1 MSESLA
7 KFKKEVKT
15 LDKVLTFLI
24 FSIPLFL
31 SISIFISDLFA
42 SISGIILIF
51 ILIKEKNSNFLNI
64 TKKEI
69 KFFLFFYFFIL
80 ISLIFSN
87 HKEVAFLPSFFY
99 FRYFLLSLALFYLL
113 KKYNFMINIL
123 YISFLGTIFLVIFD
137 SFIQLIFGQNL
148 LGYERIGF
156 KDNHT
161 MTFLTSFFDE
171 EKKLGSYLV
180 RFLPMILALLLIK
193 KNSFLKKFDFLIFL
207 LVGSIIYLSSE
218 RTALFLYIII
228 TFFYILIS
236 EKKIQFLISGIII
249 FLILTNSNER
259 LKDKYFNYTLQQ
271 TKILNIFNSKIK
283 PDYFGEYIYKPQQ
296 HGYTLTTRFTI
307 DNYVNYYLSNIP
319 RYYSKEHE
327 DLSFTGYTI
336 FKNNFITG
344 SGIKSFYNE
353 CSYLKKKYKELSTSR
368 KNYLICSTHPHNTY
382 IQILSEVGVIGF
394 IIVLFLFFRF
404 LFLNLKIIF
413 LNKNIKNFKVI
424 FFINCTFIINLFP
437 LIPSGNFFNNWLSLM
452 LFFPIGLWLYINNQN
467 QNES

>member
-1 MSESLA
+1 MRESLI

-15 LDKVLTFLI
+15 LDKVLTFLV

-51 ILIKEKNSNFLNI
+51 ILIKEKNSNFLSI
-64 TKKEI
+64 AKKEI
-69 KFFLFFYFFIL
+69 KFFLLLYFIIL

-99 FRYFLLSLALFYLL
+99 FRYFLLSLAIFYLL
-113 KKYNFMINIL
+113 KKYNFMIDIL

-137 SFIQLIFGQNL
+137 AFIQLIFGQNL

-156 KDNHT
+156 KENET

-180 RFLPMILALLLIK
+180 RFLPITLALLFIK
-193 KNSFLKKFDFLIFL
+193 KEFFLKKFDFFILLI
-207 LVGSIIYLSSE
+207 VGSIIYLSSE

-228 TFFYILIS
+228 AFFYILIS
-236 EKKIQFLISGIII
+236 EKKIQFLISGIFI
-249 FLILTNSNER
+249 FLILINSNDR
-259 LKDKYFNYTLQQ
+259 LKDKYFSYTLQQ
-271 TKILNIFNSKIK
+271 TKILNIFKTQIK
-283 PDYFGEYIYKPQQ
+283 PDYFGGHIYMPQ
-296 HGYTLTTRFTI
+296 HFGYTLTTRFTI
-307 DNYVNYYLSNIP
+307 DNYVNEHISNIA

-327 DLSFTGYTI
+327 DLSFTGYII

-344 SGIKSFYNE
+344 SGIKSFYDE
-353 CSYLKKKYKELSTSR
+353 CHYLKKKYKDLSTSR
-368 KNYLICSTHPHNTY
+368 KNLLLCSTHPHNTY
-382 IQILSEVGVIGF
+382 IQLLSEIGAIGF
-394 IIVLFLFFRF
+394 IMVLFLFFRF

-413 LNKNIKNFKVI
+413 LNKNSKNFKI
-424 FFINCTFIINLFP
+424 NFFINCTFIINLFP
-437 LIPSGNFFNNWLSLM
+437 LIPSGNFFNNWMSLI